1 MPSPVLCA
9 YLPRGEGGDV
19 GSVGEDLGFII
30 LVKMMVMVLV
40 MLTKMMMIIT
50 MFMLKS

>member
-40 MLTKMMMIIT
+40 MLTIIIMIMI
-50 MFMLKS
+50 MIMLKS